1 MKYKHRSK
9 KLIADLYTPVG
20 CYLKLRQKYH
30 QVLLLESS
38 DYSSK
43 QNSRSY
49 IFFNPQEGIQILDN
63 QIFKYNK
70 GDKKYYTKDSN
81 QVLEELKSFTKNI
94 QVDNKNIDHTI
105 VGYSN
110 YESIEYFET
119 IKLNRSKA
127 KDDVPT
133 MRYDFYRYMIII
145 DHYHD
150 NMEIHEYNLSNQK
163 SELNSIELLLNYK
176 DVQTFDFKLTGEEKS
191 NIDDEKYISNIRT
204 AKSHLQ
210 NGDIFQIVLSRSFQQ
225 SFSGDVFNVYRT
237 LRTINPSP
245 YLYFFDYGSYK
256 IFGSSPEAQVSIK
269 GNKAEIHPIAGTF
282 KRSGDQKIDAERAE
296 ELKADPK
303 ENAEHVML
311 VDLARNDLSKHS
323 KNVYVKKY
331 KEIQYFS
338 HVIHLTSIVEGTLN
352 EGTNALDI
360 YADTFPAGTLTG
372 TPKYKAMEIIDKL
385 ETTSRGFYGGAI
397 GMIGLS
403 GNINQAILI
412 RSFIAKGKLLRY
424 QSGAGIVIDSD
435 EKNELQEVHNKLAA
449 LKVALKKAEE
459 IS

>member
-9 KLIADLYTPVG
+9 QLIADLYTPVG

-49 IFFNPQEGIQILDN
+49 IFFNPQEGIQINGN
-63 QIFKYNK
+63 QVFRYSQEE
-70 GDKKYYTKDSN
+70 KKYYNKDSD
-81 QVLEELKSFTKNI
+81 QVLEELKCFVKEIS
-94 QVDNKNIDHTI
+94 VDNNKEDNSI

-110 YESIEYFET
+110 YESIEYFDT
-119 IKLNRSKA
+119 IRLNRSKS

-133 MRYDFYRYMIII
+133 MRYDFYKYMIVI

-150 NMEIHEYNLSNQK
+150 QMEIHEYSLENETSQLD
-163 SELNSIELLLNYK
+163 SIALLLNYK
-176 DVQTFDFKLTGEEKS
+176 DVQTFDFQLIGEEKS
-191 NIDDEKYISNIRT
+191 NIDDERYISNIRT

-225 SFSGDVFNVYRT
+225 SYTGDVFNVYRT

-256 IFGSSPEAQVSIK
+256 IFGSSPEAQVSIN

-282 KRSGDQKIDAERAE
+282 RRSGDQQIDAERAKY
-296 ELKADPK
+296 LKADPK

-338 HVIHLTSIVEGTLN
+338 HVIHLTSIVEGTLK

-372 TPKYKAMEIIDKL
+372 TPKYRAMEIIDEL

-412 RSFIAKGKLLRY
+412 RSFIAKEHMLRY

-435 EKNELQEVHNKLAA
+435 EQNELQEVHNKLAA

-459 IS
+459 IN